1 MVNKLLSFFLCKSS
15 VLKISFNINIKECGN
30 TSDTHCST
38 VLSFDGCKISEVQPL
53 ESFSCIFGRFGD
65 IISIRFSHNFHAF
78 QSTDLISDLFT
89 KLEVITSHT
98 LTVACCEVFLFSF
111 DQSVDSVQSHTS
123 VVANDTSTSVSI
135 RKTCKDLVVT
145 CYFHLRCVDI
155 KYTLVVSFK
164 FIVVENI
171 FNLVT
176 YFISVSFTSLLCH
189 FDTAVWH
196 ESTFQRFICLKTNN
210 FFKVFCFFINI
221 SGTICCQRCNYLC
234 LHIKNSAFSTFFF
247 LKCLELAPQFVCSFC
262 RSFQERSI
270 TVIWCI
276 VHSNKVTYIDFFF
289 PTVALKAIPLFEIFH
304 SFTSFS
310 KIFPRISHWPGVR

>member
-1 MVNKLLSFFLCKSS
+1 M
-15 VLKISFNINIKECGN
+15 
-30 TSDTHCST
+30 
-38 VLSFDGCKISEVQPL
+38 
-53 ESFSCIFGRFGD
+53 
-65 IISIRFSHNFHAF
+65 
-78 QSTDLISDLFT
+78 
-89 KLEVITSHT
+89 
-98 LTVACCEVFLFSF
+98 
-111 DQSVDSVQSHTS
+111 
-123 VVANDTSTSVSI
+123 
-135 RKTCKDLVVT
+135 T

-171 FNLVT
+171 FKLVT
-176 YFISVSFTSLLCH
+176 YLISVCLTCLNSHLDSTVRHECSL
-189 FDTAVWH
+189 
-196 ESTFQRFICLKTNN
+196 QRFVCLQTNN
-210 FFKVFCFFINI
+210 CFKIFEIFVDV
-221 SGTICCQRCNYLC
+221 SWAICCQRCNYLC
-234 LHIKNSAFSTFFF
+234 LHIKNSAFGTFFF